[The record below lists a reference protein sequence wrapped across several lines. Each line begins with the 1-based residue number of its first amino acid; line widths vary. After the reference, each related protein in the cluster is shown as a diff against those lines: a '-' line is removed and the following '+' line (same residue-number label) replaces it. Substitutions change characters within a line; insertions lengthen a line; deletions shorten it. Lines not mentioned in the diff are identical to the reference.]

1 MSRIVSETVT
11 VSIKVR
17 TDLQLVDQDLALAV
31 DLHDQTADGLLDL
44 VGHQLAVLV
53 HLLQPGSRTIY

>member
-1 MSRIVSETVT
+1 MSRSVSETVT